1 MALARNRVEL
11 RRAAFAQAHGSL
23 NLIPLVDILTAI
35 VFFSLLSVVGLRSSL
50 VGFDLTQLP
59 SAAKVTE
66 GTTVAPSIVPQVVV
80 RVDRDRFVIR
90 HDNGETTIDRLQ
102 GPGDVSLATLHQT
115 LASVTS
121 TSGRRAQITV
131 VPSDDVSY
139 DDVVGVLEQAYR
151 VDASGV
157 TLGTR
162 ARQ

>member
-1 MALARNRVEL
+1 MALARNRIEL

-35 VFFSLLSVVGLRSSL
+35 VFFSLLSVVSLRSSL
-50 VGFDLTQLP
+50 VGFDLAQMP
-59 SAAKVTE
+59 SAAKVADGAT
-66 GTTVAPSIVPQVVV
+66 GAPSIVPQVVV
-80 RVDRDRFVIR
+80 RVDRDRFVVR
-90 HDNGETTIDRLQ
+90 HSNGETTIDRLRA
-102 GPGDVSLATLHQT
+102 PGDVSVATLYQT

-121 TSGRRAQITV
+121 ASGRRTQITV

-139 DDVVGVLEQAYR
+139 DDVVRVLEQAYR